1 MAERLKGFRKGR
13 VWFWPLLLVVP
24 TVAYLW
30 LSPRFDDDGFRM
42 SDTGYSLR
50 YYSRAELLRKPI
62 VNMTVPV
69 FGKIEFPK
77 LPPREMFSLE
87 DPAVGGFLIGES
99 SVMLRPKWRID
110 GKEFGTSFRAYGAPP
125 MKIAF
130 PVPFA
135 RSDDEVEA
143 KLLLGSSET
152 TASLPRRKGGY
163 PPKRSPITT
172 TSGPYTL
179 VVTPSETT
187 SPMAP
192 VPCHLSVEPKGKSF
206 LLAVE
211 RYHVPSAHVPT
222 PAAGTPINKTL
233 RFVDGKPEPFWF
245 NRWTGERWEGQ
256 IHEVTSEPL
265 SLRITKVRSLAPEI
279 HMSDGRAIFSSA
291 AGPRLK
297 ALGFVAIKLDRGF
310 IQTDYGIRSPTT
322 VYLSSKK
329 EGEVIKAYGLRS
341 VHSEPFAFDLPLSWG
356 FNP

>member
-13 VWFWPLLLVVP
+13 VWIWPLLLVVP

-30 LSPRFDDDGFRM
+30 LSPRIDDDGFRM
-42 SDTGYSLR
+42 SGAGYSLR
-50 YYSRAELLRKPI
+50 YYSRAELMRKPI

-69 FGKIEFPK
+69 LGKIEIPK

-110 GKEFGTSFRAYGAPP
+110 GKEFGTSFRAYGGSP
-125 MKIAF
+125 KIVAF

-135 RSDDEVEA
+135 KSDEETEA
-143 KLLLGSSET
+143 TFILGSSET
-152 TASLPRRKGGY
+152 NVNLPKRKSGY
-163 PPKRSPITT
+163 PPKRAPITT
-172 TSGPYTL
+172 TSGSYTIA
-179 VVTPSETT
+179 VTPSETN

-192 VPCHLSVEPKGKSF
+192 VPIQLSVEPTGKAF
-206 LLAVE
+206 LLVIE
-211 RYHVPSAHVPT
+211 RYRLPSAPGGRT
-222 PAAGTPINKTL
+222 PLSKNL
-233 RFVDGKPEPFWF
+233 RFVDGRPKAFWF
-245 NRWTGERWEGQ
+245 NRWMGERWEGQ

-265 SLRITKVRSLAPEI
+265 SLRITKVRSSAPEI
-279 HMSDGRAIFSSA
+279 HLSDGRAIFSSSV
-291 AGPRLK
+291 GPRLK
-297 ALGFVAIKLDRGF
+297 SLGFVAIKLDRGF
-310 IQTDYGIRSPTT
+310 IQTDYGVRSPTT

-356 FNP
+356 LNP